1 MKSRLVL
8 LPILGL
14 VVAVACQAPAIPP
27 SAPSISFIS
36 FRNTTSN
43 IIIPAS
49 NNVVPANFVAEVSS
63 SDRNRVTDV
72 QCFNGGVA
80 VTSGAAYR
88 TACSYSGVTGSPAL
102 RAIAT
107 NNSGLTA
114 ETTKAVVVDNT
125 APVATALQVG
135 SSNFDPAAGSSF
147 TTTLTLGSAAL
158 LRVAASGTDIL
169 QTFIDSDGVRI
180 AQSAGTSA
188 QVQITPSETTPFA
201 LAFGVVDTAGNV
213 AKYTVLVA
221 VNRIVGD
228 GVPPVVS
235 VSSPVAGATV
245 SGNLIVNVAVSD
257 ASGIDKVTLIA
268 NNNPVTTATPQ
279 NGAPSVSFA
288 LDTLQFENGSLELKA
303 VAVDKSGLSTTSSAV
318 VTTVNNIQGP
328 VLSIASPG
336 NNATISGIV
345 PVSVNMR
352 QRASGF
358 DYATT
363 AQCAAASLANN
374 CGQIKVD
381 LIDYRGTIVQ
391 TQFVPTPGTGST
403 QLFETSGFDLSA
415 IPADSYTITAS
426 TNVVIAA
433 TTTVTSLN
441 DSITVTN
448 NTTSKQPPAIVIIN
462 PIRVNELQSVL
473 PVFGQSFG
481 FVVVDLS
488 DNSGL
493 DSVELRATCDSCANG
508 SGPVNA
514 LEQYQKLNGTAATVV
529 LRFDADGTPF
539 LPNGNYTLRVVAQ
552 DTSQNRNIQEVK
564 VNLNRGGAYTNP
576 LNYIATAGL
585 PTADF
590 RPGSG
595 SCVVT
600 NLDPAKRYRAISWF
614 IAPSGRYL
622 FNDQS
627 LSGATTAGISST
639 FNEVGNWICFTQVT
653 NVTDARV
660 DWVRD
665 GFTVVKP

>member
-14 VVAVACQAPAIPP
+14 VVAVACQAPSIPP

-36 FRNTTSN
+36 FRNTASN

-88 TACSYSGVTGSPAL
+88 TACSFAGVVGSPAL
-102 RAIAT
+102 RAVAT

-114 ETTKAVVVDNT
+114 ETTKAVVVDST
-125 APVATALQVG
+125 PPVATALQIG
-135 SSNFDPAAGSSF
+135 GSNFDPAAGSSF

-169 QTFIDSDGVRI
+169 QTFIDRDGVRV
-180 AQSAGTSA
+180 AQSPGISA

-201 LAFGVVDTAGNV
+201 VAFGVVDTAGNI
-213 AKYTVLVA
+213 AKYTVLVT
-221 VNRIVGD
+221 VNKIVGD
-228 GVPPVVS
+228 GVPPVVNI
-235 VSSPVAGATV
+235 SSPVSGAIV
-245 SGNLIVNVAVSD
+245 SGNLIVNVGVSD

-288 LDTLQFENGSLELKA
+288 LDTLQFENGVLELKA
-303 VAVDKSGLSTTSSAV
+303 VAVDKSGLSTTSGAV

-328 VLSIASPG
+328 VLSIASPS
-336 NNATISGIV
+336 NNSTVSGIV
-345 PVSVNMR
+345 PVSVNIR

-358 DYATT
+358 DYATA
-363 AQCAAASLANN
+363 AQCTAASLANN
-374 CGQIKVD
+374 CGQLKVD

-391 TQFVPTPGTGST
+391 TQFVPTPVAGST

-415 IPADSYTITAS
+415 IPADSYTIAATTS
-426 TNVVIAA
+426 VVIAT
-433 TTTVTSLN
+433 TTTVTTLN
-441 DSITVTN
+441 NSITVAN
-448 NTTSKQPPAIVIIN
+448 NTTSKQPPAVVIIN
-462 PIRVNELQSVL
+462 PIRINELQSVL

-493 DSVELRATCDSCANG
+493 DSVELRATCDSCADG

-514 LEQYQKLNGTAATVV
+514 LEQYQKLTGTAATVV

-539 LPNGNYTLRVVAQ
+539 LPNGNYTLRIVAQ

-564 VNLNRGGAYTNP
+564 VNINRGGIYANP
-576 LNYIATAGL
+576 LNYIVTPGPATSE
-585 PTADF
+585 F
-590 RPGSG
+590 VPGSG
-595 SCVVT
+595 SCNVT
-600 NLDPAKRYRAISWF
+600 NLDVIKRYRAVSWF
-614 IAPSGRYL
+614 ISPSGRYS
-622 FNDQS
+622 FVDQS
-627 LSGATTAGISST
+627 VNNSTTAGIAST
-639 FNEVGNWICFTQVT
+639 FNEVGNWLCYTQVT
-653 NVTDARV
+653 NITDTRV
-660 DWVRD
+660 DWVSG